1 MLLLNGDCIEQ
12 MQKLKDEGKQID
24 SVVTDP
30 PYHLTSIVERYGKD
44 GSAPAK
50 DKDGLYQRQARGFM
64 GKEWDGG
71 DIAFRTDTWKLAYD
85 LLKPGGYL
93 LAFSASRNY
102 HRMAVA
108 IEDAGFE
115 IRDQIMWIYGSGF
128 PKSHNIGKAV
138 DAIEKF
144 GRSDPKA
151 LRETRMGDHYE
162 PTGQEDWSKG
172 RMFSADVERIPDD
185 DHEHEVTNKWKGWG
199 TALKPAHEPIVMAR
213 KPVSEKSVAT
223 NVLKHGTGAINIDGC
238 RIQGNDTGGERKI
251 TTRKSRDENNV
262 WTDENSG
269 MKQEENHFAD
279 ADPKGRYPANVMHDG
294 SDVVQDIFPQTS
306 KSVSTKRTRQTVGMF
321 GMPNDAT
328 PEYDDEGTAA
338 RYFYCPKTSAEE
350 RNRGLESFT
359 AKPMAWGN
367 QAKAELKRG
376 NLDFKGNQGDG
387 SKHNKVAM
395 RLNTHPTVKPQELM
409 KYLCRLVTP
418 KGGVVLDPFM
428 GSGSTGMAA
437 KDEGFD
443 FIGIEKEQ
451 EYFEIAEARIKVSSP
466 LMEFM

>member
-30 PYHLTSIVERYGKD
+30 PYHLTSIVERYGKE

-50 DKDGLYQRQARGFM
+50 DRDGLYQRQARGFM

-128 PKSHNIGKAV
+128 PKSLNV
-138 DAIEKF
+138 
-144 GRSDPKA
+144 
-151 LRETRMGDHYE
+151 GD
-162 PTGQEDWSKG
+162 
-172 RMFSADVERIPDD
+172 
-185 DHEHEVTNKWKGWG
+185 GWG

-213 KPVSEKSVAT
+213 KPLEGTNKQNIEKY
-223 NVLKHGTGAINIDGC
+223 GTGGINIDGC
-238 RIQGNDTGGERKI
+238 RIQGDDIDGERKI
-251 TTRKSRDENNV
+251 TTRKSRDKNNV

-279 ADPKGRYPANVMHDG
+279 ADPKGRYPANLIHDG
-294 SDVVQDIFPQTS
+294 LQ
-306 KSVSTKRTRQTVGMF
+306 
-321 GMPNDAT
+321 
-328 PEYDDEGTAA
+328 EEWA
-338 RYFYCPKTSAEE
+338 RYFYCPKTSSAE
-350 RNRGLESFT
+350 RNRGLD
-359 AKPMAWGN
+359 
-367 QAKAELKRG
+367 
-376 NLDFKGNQGDG
+376 DFDTKKMGMSGGAQSKGDG
-387 SKHNKVAM
+387 YDKGQGIGLNRVIERK
-395 RLNTHPTVKPQELM
+395 NTHPTVKPQELM

>member
-1 MLLLNGDCIEQ
+1 

-128 PKSHNIGKAV
+128 PKSLNIGKAI
-138 DAIEKF
+138 DKKLGNE
-144 GRSDPKA
+144 
-151 LRETRMGDHYE
+151 REV
-162 PTGQEDWSKG
+162 TGKG
-172 RMFSADVERIPDD
+172 KPMSSLGVMHDD
-185 DHEHEVTNKWKGWG
+185 DWQSDSEYNETKGNSEYEGWG

-213 KPVSEKSVAT
+213 KPLEGT
-223 NVLKHGTGAINIDGC
+223 NIDNVLKYGTGAINIDGC

-262 WTDENSG
+262 WTDDNSG

-306 KSVSTKRTRQTVGMF
+306 KSVSTKRTRKTIGSF
-321 GMPNDAT
+321 GMPNDTT

-350 RNRGLESFT
+350 RN
-359 AKPMAWGN
+359 
-367 QAKAELKRG
+367 RG

-443 FIGIEKEQ
+443 FIGIEKEK

>member
-128 PKSHNIGKAV
+128 PKSLNIGKAI
-138 DAIEKF
+138 DKRLGNE
-144 GRSDPKA
+144 
-151 LRETRMGDHYE
+151 REVVGKKITNVGMQGNNYKRGSE
-162 PTGQEDWSKG
+162 SGEVEVTKG
-172 RMFSADVERIPDD
+172 NS
-185 DHEHEVTNKWKGWG
+185 EHEGWG

-213 KPVSEKSVAT
+213 KPLEGSNID
-223 NVLKHGTGAINIDGC
+223 NVLKYGTGGINIDGC
-238 RIQGNDTGGERKI
+238 RIQGDDTGGERKI

-262 WTDENSG
+262 WTDNNSG

-279 ADPKGRYPANVMHDG
+279 ADPKGRYPANLMHDG
-294 SDVVQDIFPQTS
+294 LQ
-306 KSVSTKRTRQTVGMF
+306 
-321 GMPNDAT
+321 
-328 PEYDDEGTAA
+328 EEWA
-338 RYFYCPKTSAEE
+338 RYFYCPKTSSTE
-350 RNRGLESFT
+350 RNRGLEDFT

-451 EYFEIAEARIKVSSP
+451 EYFEIAESRIKVSSP

>member
-12 MQKLKDEGKQID
+12 MQKLKDEGKLVD

-50 DKDGLYQRQARGFM
+50 DKDGLYQRQSRGFM

-128 PKSHNIGKAV
+128 PKSLNIGKAIDKRLGNEREV
-138 DAIEKF
+138 VGTRVSAFGDADGSETDD
-144 GRSDPKA
+144 GRNLWGKESTKEVE
-151 LRETRMGDHYE
+151 LTKGNSEYE
-162 PTGQEDWSKG
+162 
-172 RMFSADVERIPDD
+172 
-185 DHEHEVTNKWKGWG
+185 GWG

-213 KPVSEKSVAT
+213 KPLEGT
-223 NVLKHGTGAINIDGC
+223 NIDNVLKYGTGAINIDGC
-238 RIQGNDTGGERKI
+238 RIQSDDTGGERKI

-294 SDVVQDIFPQTS
+294 LQE
-306 KSVSTKRTRQTVGMF
+306 
-321 GMPNDAT
+321 AW
-328 PEYDDEGTAA
+328 A

-443 FIGIEKEQ
+443 FIGIEKEK

>member
-12 MQKLKDEGKQID
+12 MQKLKDEGKLVD

-30 PYHLTSIVERYGKD
+30 PYHLTSIVERYGKK

-85 LLKPGGYL
+85 LLKPGGHL

-128 PKSHNIGKAV
+128 PKSLNIG
-138 DAIEKF
+138 D
-144 GRSDPKA
+144 
-151 LRETRMGDHYE
+151 
-162 PTGQEDWSKG
+162 
-172 RMFSADVERIPDD
+172 
-185 DHEHEVTNKWKGWG
+185 GWG

-213 KPVSEKSVAT
+213 KPLEGTNVD
-223 NVLKHGTGAINIDGC
+223 NVLKYGTGGINIDGC
-238 RIQGNDTGGERKI
+238 RIQGDDTGGERKI

-279 ADPKGRYPANVMHDG
+279 ADPKGRYPANLMHDG
-294 SDVVQDIFPQTS
+294 LQEDW
-306 KSVSTKRTRQTVGMF
+306 
-321 GMPNDAT
+321 
-328 PEYDDEGTAA
+328 A
-338 RYFYCPKTSAEE
+338 RYFYCPKTSSAE
-350 RNRGLESFT
+350 RNRGLDDFDTKKMGMSGG
-359 AKPMAWGN
+359 AQKYSH
-367 QAKAELKRG
+367 RG
-376 NLDFKGNQGDG
+376 LLEHNRYNKGQDIGLNRVIER
-387 SKHNKVAM
+387 K
-395 RLNTHPTVKPQELM
+395 NTHPTVKPQELM

-443 FIGIEKEQ
+443 FIGIEKEK